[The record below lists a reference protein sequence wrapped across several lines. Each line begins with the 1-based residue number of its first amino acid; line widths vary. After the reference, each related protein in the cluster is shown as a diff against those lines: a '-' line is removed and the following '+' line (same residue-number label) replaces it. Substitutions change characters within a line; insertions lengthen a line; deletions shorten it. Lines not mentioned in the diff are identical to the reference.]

1 MLVCGAAVVLAAACS
16 SGSSSPSQ
24 STVTVASTA
33 AASSTTSPPPTGP
46 SATLRGPVPG
56 TDISLTLPGTVDPK
70 TMHYDEREWFASGT
84 AQSYRAVG
92 SLPDDGHFTVAP
104 DQHAAY
110 TTRVVTL
117 LPHDAASF
125 SGTVVVEWLNVTAGS
140 DTAPDLAYMSPD
152 LLRHGDAWIGVSVQQ
167 IGVDAL
173 RKANPQRYGALHH
186 PGDAFAWDI
195 LSQVGRTVRT
205 APDLLGGLQPRVVLA
220 VGESQSAFALT
231 TYIDGFAPTARVFD
245 GYLVHSRGGGAMPLA
260 GGLAGAIAGTTKIR
274 DDLEVPVLL
283 LETETDEVTFGY
295 FDARQPDTARV
306 RLWDIAGGSHAD
318 AYLLPPGEVAR
329 LGCGSINRAPTHYA
343 VAAALRTLDSWART
357 GTPPS
362 SAPRMDIRV
371 VGGKPTIT
379 RDANGNAEG
388 GIRLPAIAVP
398 TAAYSGI
405 PPAGK
410 GVSCIFFGSTLPFT
424 RTQLQQLYPTHD
436 DYISKYTTATDAS
449 IAAGYV
455 LRDDRTAVLA
465 DATGA
470 TW

>member
-1 MLVCGAAVVLAAACS
+1 
-16 SGSSSPSQ
+16 
-24 STVTVASTA
+24 
-33 AASSTTSPPPTGP
+33 
-46 SATLRGPVPG
+46 LRGPIPG
-56 TDISLTLPGTVDPK
+56 SDISLTLPGAVDPK
-70 TMHYDEREWFASGT
+70 TMHYDEHEWFASGT

-92 SLPDDGHFTVAP
+92 SLPDDGHFVVAP
-104 DQHAAY
+104 DQRAAY

-117 LPHDAASF
+117 LPQDTSSF

-140 DTAPDLAYMSPD
+140 DTAPDLAYMSPE
-152 LLRHGDAWIGVSVQQ
+152 LLRHGDAWVGVSVQQ
-167 IGVDAL
+167 VGDAL
-173 RKANPQRYGALHH
+173 RKANAQRYDALHH

-205 APDLLGGLQPRVVLA
+205 ASQLLGGLQPRVVLA

-245 GYLVHSRGGGAMPLA
+245 GYFVHSRGGGAMPLA

-274 DDLEVPVLL
+274 DDLDVPVLL
-283 LETETDEVTFGY
+283 LETETDEATFGY
-295 FDARQPDTARV
+295 FGARQPDSARV

-318 AYLLPPGEVAR
+318 AYLLPPGEAAR
-329 LGCGSINRAPTHYA
+329 LGCGAINSAPTHYA
-343 VAAALRTLDSWART
+343 VEAALRALDTWART
-357 GTPPS
+357 ATPPAA
-362 SAPRMDIRV
+362 APRMVITL
-371 VGGKPTIT
+371 VGGKPAIT

-410 GVSCIFFGSTLPFT
+410 GGNCIFFGSTQPFT
-424 RTQLQQLYPTHD
+424 KAQLRQLYPTRA
-436 DYISKYTTATDAS
+436 DYVSKYTAATDAS
-449 IAAGYV
+449 IAAGHV
-455 LRDDRTAVLA
+455 LRDDRAAVLA
-465 DATGA
+465 DAATA